1 MDRYSLLFD
10 RLGARNEGAFVPFV
24 TIGDPNPTLSL
35 QIIDTL
41 VESGADTIQ
50 GATIRALAAGTTP
63 PVCFELLKQIRL
75 KYPEL
80 PIGPR

>member
-10 RLGARNEGAFVPFV
+10 RLSARNEGAFVPFV

-41 VESGADTIQ
+41 VESGAD
-50 GATIRALAAGTTP
+50 AL
-63 PVCFELLKQIRL
+63 ELGIPFPIRL
-75 KYPEL
+75 QTVLRFKALQFEHLQRGQHHLSVLNY
-80 PIGPR
+80 